1 VRSIL
6 KQGEKNKKALHKV
19 NDRHKEAEDARQPK
33 EELWEECYRMWRAY
47 REERDDEKSNLF
59 IPYLFSVV
67 ETVVPRITDTLFSK
81 KPYLKPMPTSPDNIE
96 GAEAHEVLMDYQ
108 FKKSRFEEKVKE
120 WVKQTAIYGTGFVK
134 VYWDRDTETKV
145 VREKRFFNDPL
156 DLIQKANEMGFD
168 NISSF
173 KEVEKEIVKYEGVNI
188 EILDLFDIAID
199 PYAESIEDA
208 RYVTHETLRPKDYV
222 KDKIK
227 SGVYDEVDMDDWEEI
242 EKSASGGSND
252 KFSVLQ
258 RQESVDMANDP
269 NDSEGMIE
277 ILEYWEDNKVIT
289 IANGSIVLRNQQNPF
304 HHKRIPIV
312 EAVDTKSIKELYGIG
327 EIEPNRYLQAEL
339 NTNRNQRIE
348 NVKMAINNSYFYD
361 QQALDEED
369 FVDSPNAKIPVR
381 NRGQKSLSD
390 VIFPVPKQP
399 ISRSAYTEEEIIKR
413 DMQETSGVTQYV
425 KGIAPQGSATATE
438 ITSLQKEANYR
449 FKQKIRNIAN
459 ALEKV
464 GELWVSLNQQFVT
477 ENQYLRVSNERVNN
491 FNFVQPQNFGDTQMD
506 QTGYKFLQ
514 VAPED
519 IAGQY
524 DVEVSSSAL
533 EPMADKQVR
542 RQQLLQAFQM
552 TSQQGLSSP
561 TLFKQILKTF
571 DDIPVM
577 DKIIEE
583 YEQQMQRRQQ
593 IEQEKFQ
600 AQNKG
605 NPQSQQVGQVP
616 NQPQNPQGQVQ
627 R

>member
-1 VRSIL
+1 MRTIFEQS
-6 KQGEKNKKALHKV
+6 KENKKALNKV

-47 REERDDEKSNLF
+47 REERDDDKSNLF

-81 KPYLKPMPTSPDNIE
+81 KPFLKPLPNDPEDIE
-96 GAEAHEVLMDYQ
+96 GAEAHEVLMEYQ
-108 FKKSRFEEKVKE
+108 FKKSRFEEKVKQ

-134 VYWDRDTETKV
+134 VYWDRDVEKKIV
-145 VREKRFFNDPL
+145 KEKRFFNDPL
-156 DLIQKANEMGFD
+156 DLIQKANEMGME

-188 EILDLFDIAID
+188 EVLDLFDVAID
-199 PYAESIEDA
+199 PYAESIEKA
-208 RYVTHETLRPKDYV
+208 RYAVHETLRPKEYV
-222 KDKIK
+222 KERIK
-227 SGVYDEVDMDDWEEI
+227 NGVYDEVDMDDWEDI
-242 EKSASGGSND
+242 EKSATTGEND
-252 KFSVLQ
+252 KFSILQ

-269 NDSEGMIE
+269 NDSEGMIK

-289 IANGSIVLRNQQNPF
+289 IANGSIVLRNSENPF
-304 HHKRIPIV
+304 NHKKIPIV
-312 EAVDTKSIKELYGIG
+312 EAVDTRSIKELYGIG

-361 QQALDEED
+361 KSALDEDD
-369 FVDSPNAKIPVR
+369 FIDAPNAKIPVR
-381 NRGQKSLSD
+381 NRGQKSLND
-390 VIFPVPKQP
+390 IIFPVPKQP
-399 ISRSAYTEEEIIKR
+399 ISRSAYTEEKVIKK

-425 KGIAPQGSATATE
+425 KGLSSDGATTATE

-464 GELWVSLNQQFVT
+464 GELWVALNQQFVT
-477 ENQYLRVSNERVNN
+477 KNQYLRISGERTKQLN
-491 FNFVQPQNFGDTQMD
+491 FMQPQNYGDTKMD
-506 QTGYKFLQ
+506 KTGYQFLQ

-524 DVEVSSSAL
+524 DIEVASSAL
-533 EPMADKQVR
+533 EPIADKQVR

-561 TLFKQILKTF
+561 TLFKELLKTF
-571 DDIPVM
+571 DDITVM

-583 YEQQMQRRQQ
+583 YEQQMQQRQQ
-593 IEQEKFQ
+593 IERQKFQ

-605 NPQSQQVGQVP
+605 NSQGQTQQVPGKP
-616 NQPQNPQGQVQ
+616 PSPQGQVQ